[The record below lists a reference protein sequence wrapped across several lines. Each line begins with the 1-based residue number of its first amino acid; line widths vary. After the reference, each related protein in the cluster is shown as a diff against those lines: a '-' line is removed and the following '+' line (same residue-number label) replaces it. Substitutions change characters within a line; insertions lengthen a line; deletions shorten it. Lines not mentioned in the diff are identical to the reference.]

1 MRLISRLTYANV
13 ASTLALFIAL
23 GGTATAATYVV
34 SSSGQIKDGAIRN
47 ADVRKG
53 TLGADRLSDDAQ
65 AAFTR
70 PGPVGP
76 EGARGAQGPAG
87 LQGPVGV
94 HGPKGETGDSG
105 TQGPK
110 GESGPQGPKGE
121 TGATGAQGTIG
132 QQGPEGDT
140 GAQGPK
146 GDPGATGAQGSKG
159 DPGAGIGSVTVRRA
173 TQTTGPGGPYTV
185 TANCQAGER
194 AVGGSAVG
202 EGDEGPF
209 SQVGIPVPETAGA
222 TPTSWKTVYS
232 QGIASVTTTV
242 YVICVR

>member
-1 MRLISRLTYANV
+1 VRLISRLTYANV

-34 SSSGQIKDGAIRN
+34 SSSGQIKDGVIRN
-47 ADVRKG
+47 TDVRKG
-53 TLGADRLSDDAQ
+53 TLGADRLSDDAR

-76 EGARGAQGPAG
+76 EGARGAQGP
-87 LQGPVGV
+87 
-94 HGPKGETGDSG
+94 KGETGDSG
-105 TQGPK
+105 TQGP
-110 GESGPQGPKGE
+110 
-121 TGATGAQGTIG
+121 
-132 QQGPEGDT
+132 
-140 GAQGPK
+140 
-146 GDPGATGAQGSKG
+146 KG

-173 TQTTGPGGPYTV
+173 TETTGPGGPYTV
-185 TANCQAGER
+185 TASCQPGER

-209 SQVGIPVPETAGA
+209 GQVGIPVPETAGA
-222 TPTSWKTVYS
+222 TPTGWKTVYS